1 MIQQITASSRPN
13 SCQENKLKFEKNRY
27 CLQFSVMGSMPC
39 TNKNGQSTL
48 MAQFNISAKPRFI
61 NLRARSTWS
70 VDLNQRLPNSSA
82 PVYLCIYIS
91 VDVSKGVNKRQT
103 WPVYERPFCFIRR
116 VWFHRLC
123 VGSNFQHGFLQSKT
137 LLLFG
142 IHATPKQ
149 TRASTNQILQ
159 FRLGLTSVVTSVALI
174 SPSLATVLRDRLCF
188 QYNCHLEQAWPLL

>member
-1 MIQQITASSRPN
+1 
-13 SCQENKLKFEKNRY
+13 
-27 CLQFSVMGSMPC
+27 MPC
-39 TNKNGQSTL
+39 KNKNGQSTL
-48 MAQFNISAKPRFI
+48 MAFTRGKVQHFRKAKVYKFVRSQHVDWAWTSISGFQTQVLQYI
-61 NLRARSTWS
+61 Y
-70 VDLNQRLPNSSA
+70 VF
-82 PVYLCIYIS
+82 YIS

-149 TRASTNQILQ
+149 TRGSTNQILQ
-159 FRLGLTSVVTSVALI
+159 FRQGLTSVALI
-174 SPSLATVLRDRLCF
+174 SPSLATVLRDRLYF
-188 QYNCHLEQAWPLL
+188 